1 MIKIKRKV
9 EPKRNDTARL
19 SVTLPGDQY
28 TQLQDLAEKKR
39 VSIAWV
45 VRDAVE
51 KYLIGDATVNEEER

>member
-1 MIKIKRKV
+1 MIKVKRKV

-19 SVTLPGDQY
+19 SVSLPGEQY

-51 KYLIGDATVNEEER
+51 KYLIGDMTVNKEER